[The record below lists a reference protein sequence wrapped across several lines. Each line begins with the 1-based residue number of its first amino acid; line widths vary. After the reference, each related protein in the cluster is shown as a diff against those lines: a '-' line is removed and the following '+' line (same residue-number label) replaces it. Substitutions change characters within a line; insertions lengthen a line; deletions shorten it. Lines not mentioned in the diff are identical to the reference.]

1 MMAANCL
8 MPNMPRLEMVKPPP
22 WNSSSFSLP
31 ALARAARSFISVA
44 ICARPF
50 MSALRTIGVI
60 RPRSV
65 ATATE
70 MSTAPYWIISSSVH
84 EALHSG

>member
-1 MMAANCL
+1 
-8 MPNMPRLEMVKPPP
+8 
-22 WNSSSFSLP
+22 
-31 ALARAARSFISVA
+31 
-44 ICARPF
+44 